1 MFQAVISREEG
12 RKERG
17 FRKKVREGVSKGI
30 HHQKRFRKNA
40 GTYLWCILRLELPGL
55 NLRQGAETDIYLRQP
70 LLKFVSLH
78 LQPCGRWWGQKTRL
92 WGVISRGSYIID
104 TVGSGRSKGEIYR
117 GFHSGF
123 GCRGEKLKP
132 KNPRQ
137 NLKTLSCLFLWRRCT
152 HLELRMQL
160 RSGN

>member
-1 MFQAVISREEG
+1 MQLRLEIACGRFFEMSWNSYNGTLCTDLLFQAVISRGVG

-55 NLRQGAETDIYLRQP
+55 NLRQGTETDIYLRQP
-70 LLKFVSLH
+70 LLLKFCVTSPPALR
-78 LQPCGRWWGQKTRL
+78 QVVGTKTRL

-104 TVGSGRSKGEIYR
+104 TVGSGRSKGEVYR
-117 GFHSGF
+117 GFHSRF
-123 GCRGEKLKP
+123 GCRG
-132 KNPRQ
+132 RISGW
-137 NLKTLSCLFLWRRCT
+137 KT
-152 HLELRMQL
+152 
-160 RSGN
+160 